1 MGMFD
6 TIYFG
11 KAYSCPKCQGII
23 DSTQTKA
30 LENLL
35 EEYCVGDCAA
45 HAEEIRIIREELY
58 CNKCSEFTGI
68 WVYIVVNR
76 GILLG
81 TAETLKEARD
91 LMDSLN
97 LEKLILWYHDLY
109 QKYIMERR
117 ERHSYARFLRDLHE
131 WYGEGYHEKPCDE
144 GMRRIQFIHHLSHL
158 KGARSPVESIGRFL
172 TYDNMIKALDKLWK
186 EGMETL
192 EIYYPEEMCE
202 GEDAWSVDVYQD
214 EINDRC
220 KLNWTWTVI
229 NKKQLGMEGE
239 KEEDLPEW
247 NIVVDEPFSDSI
259 VCGAVKKWLRSRGFQ
274 FQVKMIPLDQAKG
287 SGIVKKLR
295 QREESEEMTG

>member
-1 MGMFD
+1 
-6 TIYFG
+6 
-11 KAYSCPKCQGII
+11 
-23 DSTQTKA
+23 
-30 LENLL
+30 
-35 EEYCVGDCAA
+35 
-45 HAEEIRIIREELY
+45 
-58 CNKCSEFTGI
+58 
-68 WVYIVVNR
+68 
-76 GILLG
+76 
-81 TAETLKEARD
+81 
-91 LMDSLN
+91 
-97 LEKLILWYHDLY
+97 
-109 QKYIMERR
+109 
-117 ERHSYARFLRDLHE
+117 
-131 WYGEGYHEKPCDE
+131 
-144 GMRRIQFIHHLSHL
+144 
-158 KGARSPVESIGRFL
+158 
-172 TYDNMIKALDKLWK
+172 MIKTLDKLWK